1 MLLETQL
8 IITLQEKNDAAL
20 LWCPIR
26 RTKLCIFIGLSSW
39 LRTIQNSGSACH
51 RIPRAAEKV
60 ALIIGREKRAR
71 GPNAA
76 WYPGTFCNSWGEV
89 ICLCERIILCCFSVW
104 CLHRLSVVSV
114 SATPKAHGR
123 HVEIKAV
130 RLKWKLNMFDGKL
143 AEWIQMCRL
152 FDTNTRKDQEWKL
165 SHCLFNLYVVSS

>member
-76 WYPGTFCNSWGEV
+76 WYPGTFCNSWGDMSLWTYYTV
-89 ICLCERIILCCFSVW
+89 LFLCVMSPQALCSVCFSDTKGSRSSRRNQSCAAEVEAKHVW
-104 CLHRLSVVSV
+104 WKVGWMNTDVPSLWHQHTQGPRMKTLSLL
-114 SATPKAHGR
+114 
-123 HVEIKAV
+123 I
-130 RLKWKLNMFDGKL
+130 
-143 AEWIQMCRL
+143 
-152 FDTNTRKDQEWKL
+152 
-165 SHCLFNLYVVSS
+165 